1 MNVGVVKGRSDR
13 VLLRPS
19 SLCCLPSACV
29 HVQINFF
36 RWNRCWFGL
45 KLVDLRFMLA
55 RAILITRLVEVAFMT
70 HELKA
75 VEVGARTWISQV
87 SWWFVAAGAR
97 GCGTES
103 RYFGAEGIAHHV
115 FDCSNNFNLI
125 LSVCSWTWILVCQG
139 GISIFHRVKRCH
151 TARNKVEVTQLIY
164 ENIDENPRVSFNI
177 D

>member
-1 MNVGVVKGRSDR
+1 MNVGVVKSRSDR

-29 HVQINFF
+29 HVQINFL

-75 VEVGARTWISQV
+75 AEVGARTWISQV

-103 RYFGAEGIAHHV
+103 RYFGAKRIAHHV
-115 FDCSNNFNLI
+115 FNRSDYFDLI
-125 LSVCSWTWILVCQG
+125 TSVCSRTWILVGQG

-151 TARNKVEVTQLIY
+151 TARIKVEVTHLIY
-164 ENIDENPRVSFNI
+164 EKIDENPRVSHSI